1 MEFHMAY
8 LSEEQLQAMGF
19 KKLGKNVRISDKAA
33 IYNPEQME
41 LDDHVRIDDFCVVSG
56 NVRMGRFIHITP
68 MCLVAGGVPGIVLD
82 DFCTL
87 AYGVKVFAQS
97 DDYSGLTLVN
107 SIIPKRYKNE
117 KFAAVHLH
125 RQVIVG
131 AGAVIMPGVDVAE
144 GCAIG
149 AMALVT
155 RSTQPWG
162 IYAGAPAKRLK
173 ERSRDL
179 LSLEKQFLAEFEK

>member
-1 MEFHMAY
+1 MAY

-19 KKLGKNVRISDKAA
+19 KKLGKSVKISDKAA

-41 LDDHVRIDDFCVVSG
+41 LGDHVRIDDFCVVSG
-56 NVRMGRFIHITP
+56 KIRFGRFIHITP
-68 MCLVAGGVPGIVLD
+68 MCLMAGGVPGIVLD

-87 AYGVKVFAQS
+87 AYGVKVFSQS
-97 DDYSGLTLVN
+97 DDYSGETLVN
-107 SIIPKRYKNE
+107 SNIPKRFKNE

-131 AGAVIMPGVDVAE
+131 AGAIIMPGVDVAQ

-162 IYAGAPAKRLK
+162 IYAGAPAQRLK

-179 LSLEKQFLAEFEK
+179 LALEKQFLEEFEK

>member
-1 MEFHMAY
+1 MAY

-41 LDDHVRIDDFCVVSG
+41 LGDHVRIDDFCVVSG
-56 NVRMGRFIHITP
+56 NLSFGRFIHVTP
-68 MCLVAGGVPGIVLD
+68 MCLVAGGIPGIVLE

-87 AYGVKVFAQS
+87 AYGVKVFSQS
-97 DDYSGLTLVN
+97 DDYSGQTLVN
-107 SIIPKRYKNE
+107 SNIPKGFKNE

-131 AGAVIMPGVDVAE
+131 AGAVIMPGVNVAE

-155 RSTQPWG
+155 RSTEAWG
-162 IYAGAPAKRLK
+162 VYAGTPAVRLK
-173 ERSRDL
+173 DRSRDL
-179 LSLEKQFLAEFEK
+179 LSLEKQFLEEFEK

>member
-1 MEFHMAY
+1 MAY

-41 LDDHVRIDDFCVVSG
+41 LGDHVRIDDFCVVSG
-56 NVRMGRFIHITP
+56 NLSFGRFIHVTP
-68 MCLVAGGVPGIVLD
+68 MCLVAGGIPGIVLE

-87 AYGVKVFAQS
+87 AYGVKIFSQS
-97 DDYSGLTLVN
+97 DDYSGQTLVN
-107 SIIPKRYKNE
+107 SNIPKRFKNE
-117 KFAAVHLH
+117 IFAAVHLH

-131 AGAVIMPGVDVAE
+131 AGAVIMPGVNVAE

-155 RSTQPWG
+155 RSTEAWG
-162 IYAGAPAKRLK
+162 VYAGTPAIRLK

-179 LSLEKQFLAEFEK
+179 LSLEKQFLEEFEK